1 MKTYLLLGVLSLAL
15 ACCLV
20 WDGLAIRPTMAAGA
34 DTEPGPTVT
43 DDIQDIVFFSET
55 RPVLIRLHIRFDGK
69 SYQAAWEEFLRHLL
83 GYLDKDKDGILSKE
97 EAARTPPALVLFS
110 NTFVFPGPFGR
121 FVTGMTFDQPQANR
135 GDQITVEELRRYYR
149 RSGAPFQLQVQ
160 PGQARAPVQLVP
172 GRNLNQPPTAVALNE
187 GLFQLLDTNQDGKLS
202 REELAAAPMV
212 LLQRDADDDEMVTAQ
227 EITLGPDPVGFR
239 VVPVTQQAANS
250 AGPDPTFWAV
260 TPGESPTKLVQQL
273 LTRYGGKGATPA
285 RELTRQNSGLDEAT
299 FHQLDRNGDGQLDSE
314 ELAGFV
320 RRPPDLEL
328 TIDLSGANQPASQFT
343 SRVIAALAAKLGAS
357 GKVHHLR
364 LASRLTPLS
373 ANVRTTQEGS
383 VVLDLG
389 GTMLDLRVSGGT
401 QPPLSPAQSRER
413 YKSFFAFADQD
424 NKGYLVANK
433 ANKARSYPVFQALF
447 KLMDLD
453 GDGKLTEKEMLA
465 YLDQMHELRAKA
477 AAACATLSVMDQG
490 RGLFDLLDTNG
501 DGRLSVREMRR
512 AVSLL
517 DRLDRNGDGF
527 LSKDEIPH
535 SYFATFVPGC
545 ATVET
550 IPFRGMVVSG
560 TPDRPAGSGTAP
572 VRGPLWFRKMDRNQD
587 GDVSQREFVGT
598 DEQFA
603 RIDTDGDGLISAE
616 EAERADAWFRARKDV
631 GR

>member
-1 MKTYLLLGVLSLAL
+1 MKSYLVLGVLSLAL

-20 WDGLAIRPTMAAGA
+20 WDGLAIRPTVAAGA
-34 DTEPGPTVT
+34 DTEPGPTMT
-43 DDIQDIVFFSET
+43 DDVQDIVFFSET
-55 RPVLIRLHIRFDGK
+55 RPVLIRLHIRLDGK

-97 EAARTPPALVLFS
+97 EAARTPPTLVLFS
-110 NTFVFPGPFGR
+110 NSFLFPGPFGQ
-121 FVTGMTFDQPQANR
+121 FVRGMTFDQPQANR
-135 GDQITVEELRRYYR
+135 DGQVTVEELRQYYR
-149 RSGAPFQLQVQ
+149 RSGGPFQLQVQ
-160 PGQARAPVQLVP
+160 PGQARAPVQLVA

-187 GLFQLLDTNQDGKLS
+187 ALFQLLDTNQDGKLS
-202 REELAAAPMV
+202 REELAAAPTV

-227 EITLGPDPVGFR
+227 EITLGPDPVGFP
-239 VVPVTQQAANS
+239 VVPVSQQAANN
-250 AGPDPTFWAV
+250 AGPDPTFWAL
-260 TPGESPTKLVQQL
+260 TPGESPTNLVQQF
-273 LTRYGGKGATPA
+273 LTRYGGKGPTPD
-285 RELTRQNSGLDEAT
+285 RKLTRQNSGLDEAT
-299 FHQLDRNGDGQLDSE
+299 FNQLDRNGDGQLDSE

-320 RRPPDLEL
+320 RRPPDLEV
-328 TIDLSGANQPASQFT
+328 TIDLSGANQPAVQST
-343 SRVIAALAAKLGAS
+343 SGVVGAPAATLGAG
-357 GKVHHLR
+357 GKVDHLR

-373 ANVRTTQEGS
+373 ANVRSTQERS

-389 GTMLDLRVSGGT
+389 VTMLDLRVSGGT
-401 QPPLSPAQSRER
+401 QPPLSPSQSRER
-413 YKSFFAFADQD
+413 YKNFFGFTDRD
-424 NKGYLVANK
+424 NKGYLD

-453 GDGKLTEKEMLA
+453 GDGKLTENEMLA

-477 AAACATLSVMDQG
+477 AAACATLSVKDQG

-501 DGRLSVREMRR
+501 DGRLSVREMRQ

-545 ATVET
+545 AIVET
-550 IPFRGMVVSG
+550 IPFRGMVVSS

-587 GDVSQREFVGT
+587 GDVSRREFVGT
-598 DEQFA
+598 EEQFA

-616 EAERADAWFRARKDV
+616 EAERADAWFRAQKDA